1 MYKYKE
7 CMVAQTQKII
17 IMVISDNPHYITI
30 LKGIAK
36 HIKENQIESLL
47 NGRQGIIS
55 FWINSVKAQV
65 NSLGEKSIAIL
76 TNDINH
82 IIDKILGVDFQ

>member
-1 MYKYKE
+1 
-7 CMVAQTQKII
+7 
-17 IMVISDNPHYITI
+17 MVISDNPNYVTI

-47 NGRQGIIS
+47 NGRQDIIS
-55 FWINSVKAQV
+55 YWINAIKDSVKT
-65 NSLGEKSIAIL
+65 LGEKSIAIL

-82 IIDKILGVDFQ
+82 IIDRILGVDFV

>member
-1 MYKYKE
+1 
-7 CMVAQTQKII
+7 
-17 IMVISDNPHYITI
+17 MVISDNPHYVTI
-30 LKGIAK
+30 LKSIAK

-47 NGRQGIIS
+47 NGREGIIS
-55 FWINSVKAQV
+55 FWIDGVKKQV
-65 NSLGEKSIAIL
+65 NSLGDKSVRIL